1 MDFEI
6 KLSDWTWIWKT

>member
-1 MDFEI
+1 MDFEM